1 MRCDS
6 GLPLDMIP
14 WRKSSLALNL
24 LLAVVSGAG
33 FVILLEFGA
42 RALGVRTP
50 LYLGPAQFNCLQR
63 SSLFGIEFRPGCAG
77 SLFDTPVQTNA
88 VALRGPELRDDGSTR
103 ILAIGDSC
111 TWGWKVKQNES
122 YPAQLQVLLD
132 QQAGPGGYQVLNAGM
147 PGTTSYHGLVYLRER
162 GLALQPAIVIAAYGF
177 NDMTTDGDIE
187 SELRR
192 ASVSAPILAVDDYL
206 LQRSTIWRGVRL
218 GLFHHERRL
227 DQPPRVS
234 ADKYRRNF
242 MEMIELVRRHGAQLV
257 LVDLTHKV
265 PDQAY
270 PQALEDLSREFS
282 VPLVVYDGPRVDV
295 VHPTVP
301 GYGILARQLLVVM
314 REQHYL
320 PAALPGAGT

>member
-1 MRCDS
+1 MT
-6 GLPLDMIP
+6 P
-14 WRKSSLALNL
+14 WRKTPLAVNL

-33 FVILLEFGA
+33 FVILLEYGA

-50 LYLGPAQFNCLQR
+50 LYLGPTVTNCLQR
-63 SSLFGIEFRPGCAG
+63 SPLFAIEFRPGCVG

-103 ILAIGDSC
+103 ILTIGDSC

-122 YPAQLQVLLD
+122 YPAQLQALLD
-132 QQAGPGGYQVLNAGM
+132 QQAGPGRYQVLNAGM

-192 ASVSAPILAVDDYL
+192 ASVSAPILAFDDYL

-218 GLFHHERRL
+218 GLFQHERRL

-242 MEMIELVRRHGAQLV
+242 TEMIELVRRHGAQLV
-257 LVDLTHKV
+257 LVDLTHKA

-270 PQALEDLSREFS
+270 PEALAALSREFS

-301 GYGILARQLLVVM
+301 GYGLLARQLLAVM

-320 PAALPGAGT
+320 PAALPGTGT